1 MVAGL
6 LILVIYVF
14 LVWLVFFKLKLIK
27 FSIAWGVVS
36 AFVGV
41 HVLLI
46 FFIGLRF
53 VTPYTMDA
61 KVVQYTIQL
70 IPRLPEP
77 TLVTAVLVQPN
88 TPVKKGQ
95 PLFQFDKRL
104 YQYKVDSAKAQLAAA
119 KQKVLELKAQ
129 WDAAKYTVVQ
139 AEATRSGL
147 KAALSTATYTVAEAR
162 ANQTTLK
169 DALQVATASVAGA
182 KDAVNLAK
190 DKFVMAETLLKQ
202 DLGAISQL
210 KYDQAQQKFKEA
222 EATLKVDL
230 DIESKARAAV
240 ETGVE
245 SVQVAVANQET
256 ARVAYEEQAPAAIEI
271 AKANAEKA
279 RLAYQSQIDGT
290 NTAVAQAEAEL
301 AQANYYLDNTT
312 MVAPEDG

>member
-6 LILVIYVF
+6 LVLVIYVF

-27 FSIAWGVVS
+27 FSMTWGVVS
-36 AFVGV
+36 FAFGV
-41 HVLLI
+41 HILLI

-61 KVVQYTIQL
+61 KVIQHTIQL

-77 TLVTAVLVQPN
+77 TLVTAVLVKPN

-95 PLFQFDKRL
+95 PLFQFDRRL

-119 KQKVLELKAQ
+119 KQNVLELKAQ
-129 WDAAKYTVVQ
+129 WDSAKYAVVQ
-139 AEATRSGL
+139 AEAARSGL
-147 KAALSTATYTVAEAR
+147 KAALSTAAYTVAEAR

-169 DALQVATASVAGA
+169 DALQVATATVAKA

-202 DLGAISQL
+202 EIGAVSQL
-210 KYDQAQQKFKEA
+210 NYDQRQQNFKEA
-222 EATLKVDL
+222 QATLNVDL
-230 DIESKARAAV
+230 DTEAKARAAV

-256 ARVAYEEQAPAAIEI
+256 ARVAYEEQAPAAIQI
-271 AKANAEKA
+271 A
-279 RLAYQSQIDGT
+279 
-290 NTAVAQAEAEL
+290 
-301 AQANYYLDNTT
+301 
-312 MVAPEDG
+312 